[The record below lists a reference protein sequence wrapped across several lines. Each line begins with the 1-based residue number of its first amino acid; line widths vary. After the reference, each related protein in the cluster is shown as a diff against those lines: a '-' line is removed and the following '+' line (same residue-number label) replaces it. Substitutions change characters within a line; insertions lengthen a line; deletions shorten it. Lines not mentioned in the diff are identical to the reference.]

1 MADGLLPQARW
12 HGAGCG
18 DVLVGA
24 VSSRPTQQVSPPAVA
39 AGLEIEHEEPQSV
52 DSAFVHG
59 GRLP

>member
-24 VSSRPTQQVSPPAVA
+24 VSSRPTQQVSPPSWFVALLADSTAVF
-39 AGLEIEHEEPQSV
+39 
-52 DSAFVHG
+52 SAPRV
-59 GRLP
+59 